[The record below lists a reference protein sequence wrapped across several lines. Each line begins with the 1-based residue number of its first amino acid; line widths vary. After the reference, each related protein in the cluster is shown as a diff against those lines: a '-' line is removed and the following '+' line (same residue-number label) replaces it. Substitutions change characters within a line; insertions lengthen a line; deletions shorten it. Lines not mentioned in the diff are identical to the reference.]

1 MRGFMKKT
9 ALIFGVLFVSSLL
22 NAEISR
28 KEALNLLQQ
37 AEDNTCFYN
46 TDMKGD
52 YQIVHDKPG
61 EGRNVISAILYRRDS
76 QIKWTILITG
86 PDKDKGKGY
95 LQFDSNIWFYDPSD
109 KRFTFSSA
117 RDKFQNTNANTS
129 DFAPQLYVKDYSIES
144 YKEAALG
151 KFECVQYVLKAVSKN
166 VAYPELRVW
175 ISKNDGLMRK
185 REDYS
190 LSSQR
195 LRTIAV
201 PSYQKIKNS
210 DKEYS
215 IPVNMVIQDHLRGKK
230 INDKVQYEKT
240 VISISNVVFNKVDD
254 IVYTKPY
261 LEMMSTQ

>member
-1 MRGFMKKT
+1 MMKKV
-9 ALIFGVLFVSSLL
+9 VLFLGCLFVGVGLL
-22 NAEISR
+22 AAEIS
-28 KEALNLLQQ
+28 KSDAAALLQK

-76 QIKWTILITG
+76 QKKWTILITG
-86 PDKDKGKGY
+86 PEKDKGKGY
-95 LQFDSNIWFYDPSD
+95 LQFDSNIWFYDPAD

-129 DFAPQLYVKDYSIES
+129 DFAPQLYVSDYSMES
-144 YKEAALG
+144 YDEVKLG
-151 KFECVQYVLKAVSKN
+151 KFDCVVFTLKAVSKN
-166 VAYPELRVW
+166 VAYPELKLWV
-175 ISKNDGLMRK
+175 SKDDGLMRK

-190 LSSQR
+190 LSHQR

-201 PSYQKIKNS
+201 PSYQKVRNTE
-210 DKEYS
+210 KEYS

-230 INDKVQYEKT
+230 INEKVEYEKT
-240 VISISNVVFNKVDD
+240 VISISNVVFEPVED

-261 LEMMSTQ
+261 LETMSVR

>member
-1 MRGFMKKT
+1 MKKIIT
-9 ALIFGVLFVSSLL
+9 VLCLVFTSAFL
-22 NAEISR
+22 NAEVNMDQA
-28 KEALNLLQQ
+28 KELLQS
-37 AEDNTCFYN
+37 AEDSTCFYN

-61 EGRNVISAILYRRDS
+61 EGRNVLSAILYRRDS
-76 QIKWTILITG
+76 QRKWTILITG
-86 PDKDKGKGY
+86 PDSDKGKGY
-95 LQFDSNIWFYDPSD
+95 LQFDSNIWFFDPSD

-129 DFAPQLYVKDYSIES
+129 DFAPQLYAQDYEISA
-144 YKEAALG
+144 YKESKLG
-151 KFECVQYVLKAVSKN
+151 KFDCILYLLKAVSKD
-166 VAYPELRVW
+166 VAYPEIKLWV
-175 ISKNDGLMRK
+175 SKADGLMRK

-201 PSYQKIKNS
+201 PSYQKITNK

-215 IPVNMVIQDHLRGKK
+215 VPVNMIIQDHLRGKK
-230 INDKVQYEKT
+230 IDGKMQYEKT
-240 VISISNVVFNKVDD
+240 VISISNLVFNKVDD

-261 LEMMSTQ
+261 LEMMSVK

>member
-1 MRGFMKKT
+1 MKKIFLLSG
-9 ALIFGVLFVSSLL
+9 LILL
-22 NAEISR
+22 ASAAYSQITGDQA
-28 KEALNLLQQ
+28 KALLQK

-76 QIKWTILITG
+76 QKKWTILITG
-86 PDKDKGKGY
+86 PEKDKGKGY
-95 LQFDSNIWFYDPSD
+95 LQFDSNIWFYDPAD

-129 DFAPQLYVKDYSIES
+129 DFAPQLYVSDYSMES
-144 YKEAALG
+144 YDEVKLG
-151 KFECVQYVLKAVSKN
+151 KFDCVVFNLKAVSKN
-166 VAYPELRVW
+166 VAYPELKLWV
-175 ISKNDGLMRK
+175 SKDDGLMRK

-190 LSSQR
+190 LSHQR

-201 PSYQKIKNS
+201 PSYQKVRNTE
-210 DKEYS
+210 KEYS

-230 INDKVQYEKT
+230 INEKVEYEKT
-240 VISISNVVFNKVDD
+240 VISISNVVFEPVEDL
-254 IVYTKPY
+254 VYTKPY
-261 LEMMSTQ
+261 LETMSVR

>member
-1 MRGFMKKT
+1 MKKIVCF
-9 ALIFGVLFVSSLL
+9 LGCLFVGVGLL
-22 NAEISR
+22 AAEIS
-28 KEALNLLQQ
+28 KSDAAALLQK

-76 QIKWTILITG
+76 QKKWTILITG
-86 PDKDKGKGY
+86 PEKDKGKGY
-95 LQFDSNIWFYDPSD
+95 LQFDSNIWFYDPAD

-129 DFAPQLYVKDYSIES
+129 DFAPQLYVSDYSMES
-144 YKEAALG
+144 YDEVKLG
-151 KFECVQYVLKAVSKN
+151 KFDCVVFTLKAVSKN
-166 VAYPELRVW
+166 VAYPELKLWV
-175 ISKNDGLMRK
+175 SKDDGLMRK

-190 LSSQR
+190 LSHQR

-201 PSYQKIKNS
+201 PSYQKVLNTE
-210 DKEYS
+210 KEYS

-230 INDKVQYEKT
+230 INEKVEYEKT
-240 VISISNVVFNKVDD
+240 VISISNVVFEPVEDL
-254 IVYTKPY
+254 VYTKPY
-261 LEMMSTQ
+261 LETMSVR

>member
-1 MRGFMKKT
+1 MKK
-9 ALIFGVLFVSSLL
+9 IVLFLGCLFVGVGLL
-22 NAEISR
+22 AAEIS
-28 KEALNLLQQ
+28 KSDAAALLQK

-76 QIKWTILITG
+76 QKKWTILITG
-86 PDKDKGKGY
+86 PEKDKGKGY
-95 LQFDSNIWFYDPSD
+95 LQFDSNIWFYDPAD

-129 DFAPQLYVKDYSIES
+129 DFAPQLYVSDYSMES
-144 YKEAALG
+144 YDEVKLG
-151 KFECVQYVLKAVSKN
+151 KFDCVVFTLKAVSKN
-166 VAYPELRVW
+166 VAYPELKLWV
-175 ISKNDGLMRK
+175 SKDDGLMRK

-190 LSSQR
+190 LSHQR

-201 PSYQKIKNS
+201 PSYQKVRNTE
-210 DKEYS
+210 KEYS

-230 INDKVQYEKT
+230 INEKVEYEKT
-240 VISISNVVFNKVDD
+240 VISISNVVFEPVED

-261 LEMMSTQ
+261 LETMSVR

>member
-1 MRGFMKKT
+1 MMKKV
-9 ALIFGVLFVSSLL
+9 VLFLGCLFVGVGLL
-22 NAEISR
+22 AAEIS
-28 KEALNLLQQ
+28 KSDAAALLQK

-76 QIKWTILITG
+76 QKKWTILITG
-86 PDKDKGKGY
+86 PEKDKGKGY
-95 LQFDSNIWFYDPSD
+95 LQFDSNIWFYDPAD

-129 DFAPQLYVKDYSIES
+129 DFAPQLYVSDYSMES
-144 YKEAALG
+144 YDEVKLG
-151 KFECVQYVLKAVSKN
+151 KFDCVVFTLKAVSKN
-166 VAYPELRVW
+166 VAYPELKLWV
-175 ISKNDGLMRK
+175 SKDDGLMRK

-190 LSSQR
+190 LSHQR

-201 PSYQKIKNS
+201 PSYQKVRNTE
-210 DKEYS
+210 KEYS

-230 INDKVQYEKT
+230 INEKVEYEKT
-240 VISISNVVFNKVDD
+240 VISISNVVFEPVEDL
-254 IVYTKPY
+254 VYTKPY
-261 LEMMSTQ
+261 LETMSVR

>member
-1 MRGFMKKT
+1 MMKKV
-9 ALIFGVLFVSSLL
+9 VLFLGCLFVGVGLL
-22 NAEISR
+22 VAEIS
-28 KEALNLLQQ
+28 KSDAAALLQK

-76 QIKWTILITG
+76 QKKWTILITG
-86 PDKDKGKGY
+86 PEKDKGKGY
-95 LQFDSNIWFYDPSD
+95 LQFDSNIWFYDPAD

-129 DFAPQLYVKDYSIES
+129 DFAPQLYVSDYSMES
-144 YKEAALG
+144 YDEVKLG
-151 KFECVQYVLKAVSKN
+151 KFDCVVFTLKAVSKN
-166 VAYPELRVW
+166 VAYPELKLWV
-175 ISKNDGLMRK
+175 SKDDGLMRK

-190 LSSQR
+190 LSHQR

-201 PSYQKIKNS
+201 PSYQKVRNTE
-210 DKEYS
+210 KEYS

-230 INDKVQYEKT
+230 INEKVEYEKT
-240 VISISNVVFNKVDD
+240 VISISNVVFEPVEDL
-254 IVYTKPY
+254 VYTKPY
-261 LEMMSTQ
+261 LETMSVR

>member
-1 MRGFMKKT
+1 MKKV
-9 ALIFGVLFVSSLL
+9 VLFLGCLFVGVGLL
-22 NAEISR
+22 AAEIS
-28 KEALNLLQQ
+28 KSDAAALLQK

-61 EGRNVISAILYRRDS
+61 EGRNVITAILYRRDS
-76 QIKWTILITG
+76 QKKWTILITG
-86 PDKDKGKGY
+86 PEKDKGKGY
-95 LQFDSNIWFYDPSD
+95 LQFDSNIWFYDPAD

-129 DFAPQLYVKDYSIES
+129 DFAPQLYLSDYSMES
-144 YKEAALG
+144 YEEVKLG
-151 KFECVQYVLKAVSKN
+151 KFDCVAFTLKATSKN
-166 VAYPELRVW
+166 VAYPELKLWV
-175 ISKNDGLMRK
+175 SKGDGLMRK

-190 LSSQR
+190 LSHQR

-201 PSYQKIKNS
+201 PSYQKVRNTE
-210 DKEYS
+210 KEYS

-230 INDKVQYEKT
+230 INDKVEYEKT
-240 VISISNVVFNKVDD
+240 VISISNVVFEPVED

-261 LEMMSTQ
+261 LETMSVR

>member
-1 MRGFMKKT
+1 MKKIVWFLGCLFAWVS
-9 ALIFGVLFVSSLL
+9 ALTG
-22 NAEISR
+22 EISLADA
-28 KEALNLLQQ
+28 KALLQK

-76 QIKWTILITG
+76 QKKWTILITG
-86 PDKDKGKGY
+86 PEKDKGKGY
-95 LQFDSNIWFYDPSD
+95 LQFDSNIWFYDPAD

-129 DFAPQLYVKDYSIES
+129 DFAPQLYVSDYSMES
-144 YKEAALG
+144 YDEVKLG
-151 KFECVQYVLKAVSKN
+151 KFDCVVFTLKAVSKN
-166 VAYPELRVW
+166 VAYPELKLWV
-175 ISKNDGLMRK
+175 SKDDGLMRK

-190 LSSQR
+190 LSHQR

-201 PSYQKIKNS
+201 PSYQKVRNTE
-210 DKEYS
+210 KEYS

-230 INDKVQYEKT
+230 INEKVEYEKT
-240 VISISNVVFNKVDD
+240 VISISNVVFEPVEDL
-254 IVYTKPY
+254 VYTKPY
-261 LEMMSTQ
+261 LETMSVR

>member
-1 MRGFMKKT
+1 MKK
-9 ALIFGVLFVSSLL
+9 IFVLAGLL
-22 NAEISR
+22 LLGTFAYSEIS
-28 KEALNLLQQ
+28 KSDAATLLQM

-61 EGRNVISAILYRRDS
+61 EGRNVITAILYRRDS
-76 QIKWTILITG
+76 QKKWTILITG
-86 PDKDKGKGY
+86 PEKDKGKGY
-95 LQFDSNIWFYDPSD
+95 LQFDSNIWFYDPAD

-129 DFAPQLYVKDYSIES
+129 DFAPQLYVSDYSMES
-144 YKEAALG
+144 YEEVKLG
-151 KFECVQYVLKAVSKN
+151 KFDCVAFTLKAVSKN
-166 VAYPELRVW
+166 VAYPELKLWV
-175 ISKNDGLMRK
+175 SKGDGLMRK

-190 LSSQR
+190 LSHQR

-201 PSYQKIKNS
+201 PSYQKVRNTE
-210 DKEYS
+210 KEYS

-230 INDKVQYEKT
+230 INDKVEYEKT
-240 VISISNVVFNKVDD
+240 VISISNVVFEAVED

-261 LEMMSTQ
+261 LETMSVR

>member
-1 MRGFMKKT
+1 MKKVAF
-9 ALIFGVLFVSSLL
+9 ALLFGLFSSVL
-22 NAEISR
+22 NAEIL
-28 KEALNLLQQ
+28 KADAMKLLQI
-37 AEDNTCFYN
+37 AEDNTCFYD

-61 EGRNVISAILYRRDS
+61 EGRNVISAVLYRRDS
-76 QIKWTILITG
+76 QTKWTILITG

-95 LQFDSNIWFYDPSD
+95 LQFDSNIWFYDPAD

-129 DFAPQLYVKDYSIES
+129 DFAPQLYVKDYSVES
-144 YKEAALG
+144 FSEVKLG
-151 KFECVQYVLKAVSKN
+151 KFDCVQFELKAVSKK
-166 VAYPELRVW
+166 VAYPLLKLWV
-175 ISKNDGLMRK
+175 SKADGLMRK

-190 LSSQR
+190 LSGQR

-201 PSYQKIKNS
+201 PSYQKISNS

-215 IPVNMVIQDHLRGKK
+215 IPVNMMIQDHLRGKK
-230 INDKVQYEKT
+230 INEKVQYEKT
-240 VISISNVVFNKVDD
+240 VISISNVVFNKFDD

>member
-1 MRGFMKKT
+1 MKK
-9 ALIFGVLFVSSLL
+9 IFISLL
-22 NAEISR
+22 FTFTAVTGLFAQLS
-28 KEALNLLQQ
+28 KADAAALLQM

-61 EGRNVISAILYRRDS
+61 EGRNVITAILYRRDS
-76 QIKWTILITG
+76 QKKWTILITG
-86 PDKDKGKGY
+86 PEKDKGKGY
-95 LQFDSNIWFYDPSD
+95 LQFDSNIWFYDPAD

-129 DFAPQLYVKDYSIES
+129 DFAPQLYVSDYSMES
-144 YKEAALG
+144 YEEVKLG
-151 KFECVQYVLKAVSKN
+151 KFDCVAFTLKATSKN
-166 VAYPELRVW
+166 VAYPELKLWV
-175 ISKNDGLMRK
+175 SKGDGLMRK

-190 LSSQR
+190 LSHQR

-201 PSYQKIKNS
+201 PSYQKVRNA

-230 INDKVQYEKT
+230 INDKVEYEKT
-240 VISISNVVFNKVDD
+240 VISISNVVFEPVEDL
-254 IVYTKPY
+254 VYTKPY
-261 LEMMSTQ
+261 LETMSVQ

>member
-1 MRGFMKKT
+1 MKKV
-9 ALIFGVLFVSSLL
+9 VLFLGCLFVGVGLL
-22 NAEISR
+22 AAEIS
-28 KEALNLLQQ
+28 KSDAAALLQK

-76 QIKWTILITG
+76 QKKWTILITG
-86 PDKDKGKGY
+86 PEKDKGKGY
-95 LQFDSNIWFYDPSD
+95 LQFDSNIWFYDPAD

-129 DFAPQLYVKDYSIES
+129 DFAPQLYVSDYSMES
-144 YKEAALG
+144 YDEVKLG
-151 KFECVQYVLKAVSKN
+151 KFDCVVFTLKAVSKN
-166 VAYPELRVW
+166 VAYPELKLWV
-175 ISKNDGLMRK
+175 SKNDGLMRK

-190 LSSQR
+190 LSHQR

-201 PSYQKIKNS
+201 PSYQKVRNTE
-210 DKEYS
+210 KEYS

-230 INDKVQYEKT
+230 INEKVEYEKT
-240 VISISNVVFNKVDD
+240 VISISNVVFEPVEDL
-254 IVYTKPY
+254 VYTKPY
-261 LEMMSTQ
+261 LETMSVR

>member
-1 MRGFMKKT
+1 MKKI
-9 ALIFGVLFVSSLL
+9 ALWLICNLILISGIF
-22 NAEISR
+22 AEIS
-28 KEALNLLQQ
+28 KADAQALLQK

-61 EGRNVISAILYRRDS
+61 EGRNVISAILYRRDT
-76 QIKWTILITG
+76 QRKWTILITG
-86 PDKDKGKGY
+86 PEKDKGKGY
-95 LQFDSNIWFYDPSD
+95 LQFDSNIWFYDPAD

-129 DFAPQLYVKDYSIES
+129 DFAPQLYVSDYAMES
-144 YKEAALG
+144 YEEVKLG
-151 KFECVQYVLKAVSKN
+151 KFDCVLFTLKATSKN
-166 VAYPELRVW
+166 VAYPELKLWVSRE
-175 ISKNDGLMRK
+175 DGLMRK

-190 LSSQR
+190 LSHQR

-201 PSYQKIKNS
+201 PSYQRVKNAQS
-210 DKEYS
+210 EYS

-230 INDKVQYEKT
+230 INGKMEYEKT
-240 VISISNVVFNKVDD
+240 VISISNVVFDKVED

-261 LEMMSTQ
+261 LETMSIQ

>member
-1 MRGFMKKT
+1 MKKV
-9 ALIFGVLFVSSLL
+9 VLFLGCLFVGVGLL
-22 NAEISR
+22 AAEIS
-28 KEALNLLQQ
+28 KSDAAVLLQK

-76 QIKWTILITG
+76 QKKWTILITG
-86 PDKDKGKGY
+86 PEKDKGKGY
-95 LQFDSNIWFYDPSD
+95 LQFDSNIWFYDPAD

-129 DFAPQLYVKDYSIES
+129 DFAPQLYVSDYSMES
-144 YKEAALG
+144 YDEVKLG
-151 KFECVQYVLKAVSKN
+151 KFDCVVFTLKAVSKN
-166 VAYPELRVW
+166 VAYPELKLWV
-175 ISKNDGLMRK
+175 SKDDGLMRK

-190 LSSQR
+190 LSHQR

-201 PSYQKIKNS
+201 PSYQKVRNTE
-210 DKEYS
+210 KEYS

-230 INDKVQYEKT
+230 INEKVEYEKT
-240 VISISNVVFNKVDD
+240 VISISNVVFESVEDL
-254 IVYTKPY
+254 VYTKPY
-261 LEMMSTQ
+261 LETMSVR